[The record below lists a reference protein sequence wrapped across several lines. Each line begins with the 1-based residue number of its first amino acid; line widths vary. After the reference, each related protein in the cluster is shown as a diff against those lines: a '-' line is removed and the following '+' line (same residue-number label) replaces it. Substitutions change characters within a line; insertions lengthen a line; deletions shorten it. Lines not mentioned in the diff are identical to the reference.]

1 MDTRWAGLQA
11 EVTETQVL
19 VEAALGL
26 VSLAW
31 HLAGDKVRLV
41 NWTEEHCPRSSVN
54 KTKRN

>member
-31 HLAGDKVRLV
+31 HLAGDKFRLV
-41 NWTEEHCPRSSVN
+41 SWTEEHCPRSSVN
-54 KTKRN
+54 KNK